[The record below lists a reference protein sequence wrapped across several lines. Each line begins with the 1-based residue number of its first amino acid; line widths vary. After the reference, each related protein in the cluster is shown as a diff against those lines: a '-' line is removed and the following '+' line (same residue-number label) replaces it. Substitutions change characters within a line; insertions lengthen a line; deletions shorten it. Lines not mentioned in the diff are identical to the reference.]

1 MSRITILSPQ
11 IFEGECIPSLT
22 ELEKQFLSKDDN
34 VYPHAWKGG
43 IGCFVLGLAIMVFTV
58 LLALLTPCCRTCL
71 CCSVFTVSEVRR
83 SAMLDT
89 CLSVLRVCSNVR
101 SRPLL
106 AGTARLSCWL
116 EVSPGHRHLWT
127 LWRLHPRQLPHRG
140 SLLDGRG
147 RDHLHGLGQ
156 LPHGVRLQVDQ
167 EHQDD

>member
-1 MSRITILSPQ
+1 MTIAGSLMILVSLFTNRWLIGGSSNNVANNIGFDNLGFGVDDRISVGIFLKCVKPEGDL

-101 SRPLL
+101 
-106 AGTARLSCWL
+106 
-116 EVSPGHRHLWT
+116 
-127 LWRLHPRQLPHRG
+127 
-140 SLLDGRG
+140 
-147 RDHLHGLGQ
+147 
-156 LPHGVRLQVDQ
+156 
-167 EHQDD
+167 